1 MEGTDPQHMDMR
13 NSKRIKWKYKF
24 QTNNIP
30 ENNTT
35 RNQALTSFTCYIP
48 RIRSFLEIKQPAQ
61 QDLMIDQADQCKSIV
76 VELSSKKSGLL
87 ESLLVAA
94 RTTTKKSSN

>member
-35 RNQALTSFTCYIP
+35 RN
-48 RIRSFLEIKQPAQ
+48 
-61 QDLMIDQADQCKSIV
+61 
-76 VELSSKKSGLL
+76 
-87 ESLLVAA
+87 
-94 RTTTKKSSN
+94 